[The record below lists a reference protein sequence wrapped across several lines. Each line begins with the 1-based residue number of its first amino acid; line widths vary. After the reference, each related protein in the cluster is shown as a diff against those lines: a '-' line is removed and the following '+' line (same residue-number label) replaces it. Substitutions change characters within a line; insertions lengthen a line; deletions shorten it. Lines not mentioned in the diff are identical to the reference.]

1 MDVLWQLQGEPT
13 HATRE
18 RYRADRERLVR
29 QPMIA
34 LLNEIADTDPR
45 YEDFSVWHYRTD
57 SWWWQHQGAVI
68 RLGRKIEISLRFA
81 LDGLLIQGGA
91 HLQRRPVVHRP
102 IFVRHLGQGSPAAGR
117 RRP

>member
-34 LLNEIADTDPR
+34 MLNEVADTDPGT
-45 YEDFSVWHYRTD
+45 RT
-57 SWWWQHQGAVI
+57 SPSGTTAPTP
-68 RLGRKIEISLRFA
+68 
-81 LDGLLIQGGA
+81 GG
-91 HLQRRPVVHRP
+91 
-102 IFVRHLGQGSPAAGR
+102 GSTRAR
-117 RRP
+117 